1 MATPPRPTVAI
12 VANKPDPT
20 SGAVASPNFGHLV
33 EVVPLLALE
42 GAKAERYVFS
52 DPITALFK
60 LRHFA
65 EVLAQEVAASTG
77 LYASTEEPQVDLL
90 RRLKDAGII
99 DFEVADLFHALRK
112 AGNLAVHENVG
123 TQRDALHGLR
133 IAWKLGTWFQRAF
146 KDKNFKS
153 GPFVP
158 PPDPRQAE
166 YALKEE
172 LAQLR
177 QTLADHEAQVA
188 NLEATAKEQAEL
200 RARAK
205 AEAKTA
211 YEDLAVALELA
222 GETEAKAARLEAEFK
237 AKLAVVQA
245 EAAAAPQAKAV
256 ALVQQA
262 KDATAHLYLDESE
275 TRLLIDAQLVA
286 AGWEADTVAISYR
299 AGVRP
304 TKGKNLAIAEWPTSS
319 GPADYVLFAGLVP
332 IAVVEAKRKA
342 KDVVGAIEQSKR
354 YSRDYN
360 YAAVALA
367 EGAPWGKYNVPFLFA
382 TNGRPF
388 LRQIKTK
395 SGIWFL
401 DARRPTNHPRP
412 LEGWYTPEGLQD
424 LLGQDHDKAEAKLKT
439 EPSNYLPLRDYQHEA
454 IAAVEAAIASGKQDM
469 LLAMAT
475 GTGKTRLALCLI
487 YRLIKAGRFRRVLFL
502 VDRTALGD
510 QAHSA
515 FKDVRLE
522 NLQAL
527 TDIYDVKGLGDLK
540 PEPDTRLHVATVQGM
555 VKRLMFPSDAEM
567 PVPVDWYD
575 CVVVDEC
582 HRGYSLDQEMSDTQL
597 QYRSEADYI
606 SKYRRVL
613 DHFDAVRI
621 GLTATPALH
630 TTEIFGAPIYEY
642 GYRKAVIDGNLVDH
656 EPPIRIRTHLNQ
668 HGIHWATGEEVAVF
682 NTASSQVELFE
693 TPDEIDIEVEGFNT
707 QVITEPFNQVVCDF
721 LAKEIDPSL
730 PGKTMIFC
738 ATDAHADLVVT
749 LLKGAFADQYGAV
762 EDDTVMKITGAAD
775 KPLDKLRLYKNE
787 RLPKVAVTVDLL
799 TTGIDVPQITNLVFI
814 RRVKSRILYEQ
825 MMGRAT
831 RLCDDLF
838 GPGKHKEVFRIY
850 DAVDLYKA
858 LEPYTAMKPVVTRP
872 HLTFV
877 QLVAELLTVPDE
889 AHKQAVLDEIVVKLQ
904 AKKRRLKGPH
914 AESFSTLAGM
924 DPANVIGLL
933 KGQDTAKAID
943 FFKTHGDVAPFL
955 DKFRLNEG
963 RSVLVSEHEDEFL
976 DTERGYGDATRPEDY
991 LAGFKAYIEANQN
1004 ALAALL
1010 VVTQRPRDLT
1020 RKQLRE
1026 LRLKLDQAGY
1036 PESSLRTA
1044 WAQVSNQDIAASII
1058 GFIRQQALG
1067 SPLMPYEQRVDRA
1080 LQRVLGSQVW
1090 TLPQRQWLDRIAKQL
1105 KAEVVVDRDALEHG
1119 EFKTHGGFV
1128 RLNKVFDGKLEQ
1140 VLGTLHEELW
1150 RDAA

>member
-1 MATPPRPTVAI
+1 MTDGRGQSTA
-12 VANKPDPT
+12 
-20 SGAVASPNFGHLV
+20 AVASPNFRHLA
-33 EVVPLLALE
+33 EAVPLLALE

-60 LRHFA
+60 LRHFG
-65 EVLAQEVAASTG
+65 EVLAQDVAASTG
-77 LYASTEEPQVDLL
+77 LYVSTEEPQVDLL
-90 RRLKDAGII
+90 RRMKEAGII
-99 DFEVADLFHALRK
+99 DHEVADLFHALRK
-112 AGNLAVHENVG
+112 AGNLAVHDNVG
-123 TQRDALHGLR
+123 SQRDALHGLR
-133 IAWKLGTWFQRAF
+133 VAWRLGIWFQRAC

-158 PPDPRQAE
+158 PPDPREAE
-166 YALKEE
+166 RALTEE

-177 QTLADHEAQVA
+177 RSLADHEAEVA
-188 NLEATAKEQAEL
+188 HLKATTKEQAQLE
-200 RARAK
+200 ARAK
-205 AEAKTA
+205 AEAKIA

-222 GETEAKAARLEAEFK
+222 GETEAKAARLESEFK
-237 AKLAVVQA
+237 ERLASVQA
-245 EAAAAPQAKAV
+245 QTAAAPKPAV
-256 ALVQQA
+256 DAAIQQA
-262 KDATAHLYLDESE
+262 QAATSHLQLDESE

-286 AGWEADTVAISYR
+286 AGWEADTVALSYKS
-299 AGVRP
+299 GLRP
-304 TKGKNLAIAEWPTSS
+304 TKGRNMAIAEFPTKS
-319 GPADYVLFAGLVP
+319 GPADYVLFCGLTP
-332 IAVVEAKRKA
+332 MAVVEAKRKA
-342 KDVVGAIEQSKR
+342 KSVSGAIEQSKR
-354 YSRDYN
+354 YSREYN
-360 YAAVALA
+360 FLTVPFAK
-367 EGAPWGKYNVPFLFA
+367 GAPWGKYKVPFLFA

-388 LRQIKTK
+388 LRQLKTE

-401 DARRPTNHPRP
+401 DARRTTNHARV

-424 LLGQDHDKAEAKLKT
+424 LLAQDHGTAEAKLT
-439 EPSNYLPLRDYQHEA
+439 SEPSDYLPLRDYQHEA
-454 IAAVEAAIASGKQDM
+454 IAAVEKAIVSGKQDM

-487 YRLIKAGRFRRVLFL
+487 YRLLKAGRFRRVLFL
-502 VDRTALGD
+502 VDRTALAG
-510 QAHSA
+510 QAHTA
-515 FKDVRLE
+515 FENVPLE
-522 NLQAL
+522 NLRPL

-555 VKRLMFPSDAEM
+555 VKRLMFPSDGEL

-582 HRGYSLDQEMSDTQL
+582 HRGYSLDQEMSDSQL
-597 QYRSEADYI
+597 EYRSEADYI

-642 GYRKAVIDGNLVDH
+642 GYRKAVIDGNLIDH
-656 EPPIRIRTHLNQ
+656 EPPIRILTHLNQ
-668 HGIHWATGEEVAVF
+668 HGIHWASGDEVAVF
-682 NTASSQVELFE
+682 NTASAQIQLLQ
-693 TPDEIDIEVEGFNT
+693 TPDEIDIEVDGFNT
-707 QVITEPFNQVVCDF
+707 DVVTEPFNKVVCDY
-721 LAKEIDPSL
+721 LASQIDPDL

-738 ATDAHADLVVT
+738 ATDAHADLVVA
-749 LLKGAFADQYGAV
+749 LLKDALTAVYGDV

-775 KPLDKLRLYKNE
+775 KPLEKLRLYKNE

-799 TTGIDVPQITNLVFI
+799 TTGIDVPEITNLVFI

-831 RLCDDLF
+831 RLCADLF
-838 GPGKHKEVFRIY
+838 GPGQDKETFRIY

-872 HLTFV
+872 NLTFV
-877 QLVAELLTVPDE
+877 QLVEELLSVPDE
-889 AHKQAVLDEIVVKLQ
+889 AHKLSVLDEIVAKLQ

-914 AESFSTLAGM
+914 AESFATLAGM
-924 DPANVIGLL
+924 DPSQVISLL
-933 KGQDTAKAID
+933 KAGDTAKAID
-943 FFKTHGDVAPFL
+943 FFKLHADVASFL
-955 DKFRLNEG
+955 DKFKSAEG
-963 RSVLVSEHEDEFL
+963 RNLLVSEHEDAFIDIEH
-976 DTERGYGDATRPEDY
+976 GYGAGVKPEDY

-1020 RKQLRE
+1020 RQQLRE

-1036 PESSLRTA
+1036 PEGWLRAA

-1067 SPLMPYEQRVDRA
+1067 SPLLPYDQRVDRA
-1080 LQRVLGSQVW
+1080 LQRVLASQVW
-1090 TLPQRQWLDRIAKQL
+1090 SQPQRMWLDRIAKQL
-1105 KAEVVVDRDALEHG
+1105 KAEVIVDRDALDHG
-1119 EFKTHGGFV
+1119 QFKTNGGFA
-1128 RLNKVFDGKLEQ
+1128 RLNKVFDGRLEH
-1140 VLGTLHEELW
+1140 VLGAIQEEVW
-1150 RDAA
+1150 RDVA

>member
-1 MATPPRPTVAI
+1 MADDTTASS
-12 VANKPDPT
+12 AL
-20 SGAVASPNFGHLV
+20 SPNFGHLAD
-33 EVVPLLALE
+33 VVPLLAVS
-42 GAKAERYVFS
+42 GAKAERWVFD
-52 DPITALFK
+52 DPTTALFR
-60 LRHFA
+60 LRQYG
-65 EVLAQEVAASTG
+65 EVMARQAAAYAG
-77 LYASTEEPQVDLL
+77 LYTSPEEPQTDLL
-90 RRLKDAGII
+90 RRLREASVV
-99 DFEVADLFHALRK
+99 DFEVADLFHTLRK
-112 AGNLAVHENVG
+112 AGNLAVHNEVG
-123 TQRDALHGLR
+123 SQRDALHSLR
-133 IAWKLGTWFQRAF
+133 AAWRLGVWFQQAF
-146 KDKNFKS
+146 NNRQFK
-153 GPFVP
+153 GGAFVP
-158 PPDPRQAE
+158 PPDPRTNKPDQGAE
-166 YALKEE
+166 LALKTE

-177 QTLADHEAQVA
+177 KTVAEHEAEVA
-188 NLEATAKEQAEL
+188 HLQATAKQQAEL
-200 RARAK
+200 EARAK
-205 AEAKTA
+205 AEAKQA
-211 YEDLAVALELA
+211 YDDLAVALELA
-222 GETEAKAARLEAEFK
+222 GESEAKAAKLDAEFK
-237 AKLAVVQA
+237 LKLAEVQA
-245 EAAAAPQAKAV
+245 AATAAPQPAAQAV
-256 ALVQQA
+256 LQQVR
-262 KDATAHLYLDESE
+262 DATEHLYLDESE
-275 TRLLIDAQLVA
+275 TRMLIDAQLVA

-304 TKGKNLAIAEWPTSS
+304 TKGRNLAIAEWPTSS
-319 GPADYVLFAGLVP
+319 GPADYVLFAGLTP

-342 KDVVGAIEQSKR
+342 KDVAGSIEQAMR

-388 LRQIKTK
+388 LRQLKTQ

-401 DARRPTNHPRP
+401 DARRSTNHARP

-424 LLGQDHDKAEAKLKT
+424 LLGQDHDKAEAKLTT

-487 YRLIKAGRFRRVLFL
+487 YRLLKAGRFRRVLFL
-502 VDRTALGD
+502 VDRTALGE

-555 VKRLMFPSDAEM
+555 VKRLMFPSDGDL

-582 HRGYSLDQEMSDTQL
+582 HRGYSLDLEMSDSQL
-597 QYRSEADYI
+597 QYRSEDDYI

-621 GLTATPALH
+621 GLTATPAQH
-630 TTEIFGAPIYEY
+630 TTEIFGAPIYFY
-642 GYRKAVIDGNLVDH
+642 TYRQAVIDGNLVDH
-656 EPPIRIRTHLNQ
+656 EPPIRICTHLNQ
-668 HGIHWATGEEVAVF
+668 HGIHWGAGDEVPIY
-682 NTASSQVELFE
+682 NTASTKVELFE
-693 TPDEIDIEVEGFNT
+693 TPDDIDIEVEGFNT
-707 QVITEPFNQVVCDF
+707 QVITEPFNQVVCTF
-721 LAKEIDPSL
+721 LAQEIDPSL

-749 LLKGAFADQYGAV
+749 LLKAAFADKYGEV

-831 RLCDDLF
+831 RLCPDLF
-838 GPGKHKEVFRIY
+838 ATGKDKEFFRIY
-850 DAVDLYKA
+850 DAVDLYAA
-858 LEPYTAMKPVVTRP
+858 LQGHTQMKPVVTRP
-872 HLTFV
+872 HLTFA
-877 QLVAELLTVPDE
+877 QLVEELVTVPDE
-889 AHKQAVLDEIVVKLQ
+889 GHKLAVLDEIVAKLQ
-904 AKKRRLKGPH
+904 AKKRRLKGSH
-914 AESFSTLAGM
+914 AESFNTLAGM
-924 DPANVIGLL
+924 DPGRVIGLL
-933 KGQDTAKAID
+933 KGGDTGKAID

-955 DKFRLNEG
+955 DRFRLNEG
-963 RSVLVSEHEDEFL
+963 RSVLVSDHEDEFVAI
-976 DTERGYGDATRPEDY
+976 ERGYGGATKPEDY
-991 LAGFKAYIEANQN
+991 LAGFKAYIAENQN
-1004 ALAALL
+1004 ALAALM

-1020 RKQLRE
+1020 RKQLKE
-1026 LRLKLDQAGY
+1026 LQLKLDQAGY
-1036 PESSLRTA
+1036 PVRALQTA

-1067 SPLMPYEQRVDRA
+1067 SPLVPYEQRVDRA
-1080 LQRVLGSQVW
+1080 LQRVLGSQAW
-1090 TLPQRQWLDRIAKQL
+1090 SPPQRQWLDRIAKQL
-1105 KAEVVVDRDALEHG
+1105 KAEVVVDREALEHG